1 MPDKSKN
8 PVIYRFVNATS
19 LFLFFKEV
27 STMTESTNNAKALQ
41 KRVGLTVFVTEE
53 MRDKLLCIANAEDLS
68 MSDVLRRAIKEYTD
82 KVSE

>member
-1 MPDKSKN
+1 
-8 PVIYRFVNATS
+8 
-19 LFLFFKEV
+19 
-27 STMTESTNNAKALQ
+27 MTERTNKAIALQ

>member
-1 MPDKSKN
+1 
-8 PVIYRFVNATS
+8 
-19 LFLFFKEV
+19 
-27 STMTESTNNAKALQ
+27 MTESTNNAKVSQ

-68 MSDVLRRAIKEYTD
+68 MSNVLRRAIKEYTD

>member
-27 STMTESTNNAKALQ
+27 STMTESTNNAKVLQ

>member
-1 MPDKSKN
+1 MRQA
-8 PVIYRFVNATS
+8 YFY
-19 LFLFFKEV
+19 FFKEV
-27 STMTESTNNAKALQ
+27 STMTENTNNAKAVQ

-82 KVSE
+82 KVNE

>member
-1 MPDKSKN
+1 MPARTKN
-8 PVIYRFVNATS
+8 TAIYRFVNATS

-27 STMTESTNNAKALQ
+27 STMTENTNNAKAVQ

-82 KVSE
+82 KVNE

>member
-8 PVIYRFVNATS
+8 LVIYRFVNATS

>member
-1 MPDKSKN
+1 MRQA
-8 PVIYRFVNATS
+8 YFY
-19 LFLFFKEV
+19 FFKEV

>member
-1 MPDKSKN
+1 
-8 PVIYRFVNATS
+8 
-19 LFLFFKEV
+19 
-27 STMTESTNNAKALQ
+27 MTESTNNAKVLQ

>member
-1 MPDKSKN
+1 
-8 PVIYRFVNATS
+8 
-19 LFLFFKEV
+19 
-27 STMTESTNNAKALQ
+27 MTESTNNAKALQ

-53 MRDKLLCIANAEDLS
+53 VRDKLLCIANAEDLS